1 MFCLGIA
8 GLILGGEA
16 RLDILAVRF
25 RDTPCSG
32 FLHKEPPDNARSWG
46 ITRGGVGG
54 YRYFHRAFWG
64 RSSWR
69 LWQILEDMNTRCP
82 WHHSVAYHV
91 ICQVLSYADRY
102 RGLAA
107 AKAPGNVYVHDSCGP
122 GDLILARQ
130 VAVETIEYLLRTVFQ
145 SISLKY
151 FAFVERYRSGAG
163 SDGGGTSV
171 NSPHT
176 LYGKYLPRTFSVGR

>member
-1 MFCLGIA
+1 M
-8 GLILGGEA
+8 
-16 RLDILAVRF
+16 AVRF

-32 FLHKEPPDNARSWG
+32 FLHKEAPDNARPWG

-91 ICQVLSYADRY
+91 ICQVLSYADRN

-151 FAFVERYRSGAG
+151 FAFVERYLIWCRKRW
-163 SDGGGTSV
+163 GGDLRQFPAHPLRKIFAPNLFRRAIKGPV
-171 NSPHT
+171 
-176 LYGKYLPRTFSVGR
+176 LPLL